1 MDLGACLA
9 EPKVNDTRYR
19 VEEMVW
25 LTTVFSKSA
34 RLVGNKVTSGD
45 KRKNV
50 LNEIVML
57 R

>member
-25 LTTVFSKSA
+25 LTTVFPKSA